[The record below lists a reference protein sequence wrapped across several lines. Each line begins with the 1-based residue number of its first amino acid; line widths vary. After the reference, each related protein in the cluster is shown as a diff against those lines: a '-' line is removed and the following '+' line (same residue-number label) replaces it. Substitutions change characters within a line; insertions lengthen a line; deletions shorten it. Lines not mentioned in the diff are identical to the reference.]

1 MAYRN
6 YPQLLTDTVFWQ
18 ALAHSFIYL
27 LVTPTLIFLCIIL
40 AIIVNRKL
48 PGINAYRALYYIPVI
63 SGSIAVGISWR
74 MMFDTN
80 GLLNGIL
87 LSMGVIKEPVQWL
100 AEPAYT
106 LPIAMLLTTWM
117 GLGYY
122 MMIFL
127 AGLQNIPEE
136 LYDAA
141 VIDGCNAWQK
151 HMAVSIPGL
160 RPQITMVPWFPAWP
174 PCRYSMR
181 FISLRTAGRHPR
193 QRCDH
198 GILPVEV
205 GLPPAACRYG
215 FSHRHGA
222 AGGDAGIFG
231 DQYTFSGTWNG
242 GFIMALNKVAY
253 RPVVVARQ
261 HQQKAAIKIF
271 GWYVLLTLI
280 ALVTIFPFV
289 WVFFTSLKGPATQ
302 LFCAAS
308 INSSRPHHRQL
319 YPRVGQLPIASF
331 FANSVI
337 VATSTVVLNLL
348 VTSLAAYPLA
358 KMKFR
363 GRDVIFYLLLATF
376 IIPPQLT
383 SIPSFVLAVKVF
395 KYYDQITA
403 LIFPSLAT
411 VFNIFMLRQAF
422 KAVPNDLIEAGKI
435 DGAGELR
442 IWWDIL
448 LPVVRP
454 TLATAAI
461 ITFVQQWND
470 FFWPSLMLHTRE
482 HMTLQV
488 GLAAL
493 QGMFASDM
501 RGTAAGVTMTV
512 IPILIFF
519 VVLQKYFVRGLGGAV
534 KG

>member
-1 MAYRN
+1 
-6 YPQLLTDTVFWQ
+6 
-18 ALAHSFIYL
+18 
-27 LVTPTLIFLCIIL
+27 
-40 AIIVNRKL
+40 
-48 PGINAYRALYYIPVI
+48 
-63 SGSIAVGISWR
+63 
-74 MMFDTN
+74 
-80 GLLNGIL
+80 
-87 LSMGVIKEPVQWL
+87 
-100 AEPAYT
+100 
-106 LPIAMLLTTWM
+106 
-117 GLGYY
+117 
-122 MMIFL
+122 
-127 AGLQNIPEE
+127 
-136 LYDAA
+136 
-141 VIDGCNAWQK
+141 
-151 HMAVSIPGL
+151 
-160 RPQITMVPWFPAWP
+160 
-174 PCRYSMR
+174 
-181 FISLRTAGRHPR
+181 
-193 QRCDH
+193 
-198 GILPVEV
+198 
-205 GLPPAACRYG
+205 
-215 FSHRHGA
+215 
-222 AGGDAGIFG
+222 
-231 DQYTFSGTWNG
+231 
-242 GFIMALNKVAY
+242 MALNKVAY
-253 RPVVVARQ
+253 RPAVTATRQ
-261 HQQKAAIKIF
+261 HKQKAALQII
-271 GWYVLLTLI
+271 GWYVLLSLI
-280 ALVTIFPFV
+280 ALVTVIPFV
-289 WVFFTSLKGPATQ
+289 WVVTTSLKGPSDPIVSVPPQ
-302 LFCAAS
+302 LIPQDPTVANY
-308 INSSRPHHRQL
+308 I
-319 YPRVGQLPIASF
+319 RVWGQLPILSF
-331 FANSVI
+331 FVNSVI
-337 VATSTVVLNLL
+337 VATTTVILNLL
-348 VTSLAAYPLA
+348 VTSMAAYPLA
-358 KMKFR
+358 KMKFK

>member
-1 MAYRN
+1 
-6 YPQLLTDTVFWQ
+6 
-18 ALAHSFIYL
+18 
-27 LVTPTLIFLCIIL
+27 
-40 AIIVNRKL
+40 
-48 PGINAYRALYYIPVI
+48 
-63 SGSIAVGISWR
+63 
-74 MMFDTN
+74 
-80 GLLNGIL
+80 
-87 LSMGVIKEPVQWL
+87 
-100 AEPAYT
+100 
-106 LPIAMLLTTWM
+106 
-117 GLGYY
+117 
-122 MMIFL
+122 
-127 AGLQNIPEE
+127 
-136 LYDAA
+136 
-141 VIDGCNAWQK
+141 
-151 HMAVSIPGL
+151 
-160 RPQITMVPWFPAWP
+160 
-174 PCRYSMR
+174 
-181 FISLRTAGRHPR
+181 
-193 QRCDH
+193 
-198 GILPVEV
+198 
-205 GLPPAACRYG
+205 
-215 FSHRHGA
+215 
-222 AGGDAGIFG
+222 
-231 DQYTFSGTWNG
+231 
-242 GFIMALNKVAY
+242 MALNKVAY
-253 RPVVVARQ
+253 RPVVVARPANKR
-261 HQQKAAIKIF
+261 KAVVRIL
-271 GWYVLLTLI
+271 GWYALLTVI
-280 ALVTIFPFV
+280 ALITVIPFV
-289 WVFFTSLKGPATQ
+289 WVISTSLKGPSDPIVSVPPQ
-302 LFCAAS
+302 LIPQDPTVANY
-308 INSSRPHHRQL
+308 I
-319 YPRVGQLPIASF
+319 RVWGQLPIFNF
-331 FANSVI
+331 FLNSVI
-337 VATSTVVLNLL
+337 VATTTVILNLL
-348 VTSLAAYPLA
+348 VTSMAAYPLA
-358 KMKFR
+358 KMKFK
-363 GRDVIFYLLLATF
+363 GRDAIFYLLLATF

-435 DGAGELR
+435 DGAGEMR

>member
-1 MAYRN
+1 
-6 YPQLLTDTVFWQ
+6 
-18 ALAHSFIYL
+18 
-27 LVTPTLIFLCIIL
+27 
-40 AIIVNRKL
+40 
-48 PGINAYRALYYIPVI
+48 
-63 SGSIAVGISWR
+63 
-74 MMFDTN
+74 
-80 GLLNGIL
+80 
-87 LSMGVIKEPVQWL
+87 
-100 AEPAYT
+100 
-106 LPIAMLLTTWM
+106 
-117 GLGYY
+117 
-122 MMIFL
+122 
-127 AGLQNIPEE
+127 
-136 LYDAA
+136 
-141 VIDGCNAWQK
+141 
-151 HMAVSIPGL
+151 
-160 RPQITMVPWFPAWP
+160 
-174 PCRYSMR
+174 
-181 FISLRTAGRHPR
+181 
-193 QRCDH
+193 
-198 GILPVEV
+198 
-205 GLPPAACRYG
+205 
-215 FSHRHGA
+215 
-222 AGGDAGIFG
+222 
-231 DQYTFSGTWNG
+231 
-242 GFIMALNKVAY
+242 MALNRVAY

-261 HQQKAAIKIF
+261 RKQKVALQMI
-271 GWYVLLTLI
+271 GWYALLSVI
-280 ALVTIFPFV
+280 ALVTIIPFV
-289 WVFFTSLKGPATQ
+289 WVVSTSLKGPSDPIVSVPPQ
-302 LFCAAS
+302 LIPQDPTVANY
-308 INSSRPHHRQL
+308 I
-319 YPRVGQLPIASF
+319 RVWGQLPIANF
-331 FANSVI
+331 FINSVI
-337 VATSTVVLNLL
+337 VATTTVILNLL
-348 VTSLAAYPLA
+348 VTSMAAYPLA
-358 KMKFR
+358 KMKFK
-363 GRDVIFYLLLATF
+363 GRDAIFYLLLATF

-435 DGAGELR
+435 DGASELR